1 MIAYNREW
9 LDALRISDTAYSW
22 HKNGLLTADEL
33 EALEVQKPVPFYSP
47 NLFIRIGL
55 GIFCLIL
62 MYAAMGLFALTG
74 MLDSEAGLTAF
85 GIFWGAVWIILLE
98 LWIIRS
104 LRHYG
109 SGLDD
114 MMLYVATTT
123 LIGGLYA
130 SFPSWAG
137 PLTYC
142 WVALPFLVAG
152 SIRYL
157 DRLMV
162 AAAFGCSLLI
172 LLLTICEIPKLA
184 LYLLPFSG
192 MVFTAVVWWGS
203 RKAQQRVAWRHW
215 HGLFVTLELLCL
227 PAFYAS
233 GNYWVVQ
240 QAGLS
245 FFDLPQPPI
254 GWFFWSFTFGVPVL
268 YIGMGLRLKDRLLLD
283 TSIFTVAAA
292 VFTFRFY
299 HHIMPL
305 AWACTIIGAFVFVAA
320 YFFINY
326 LRKNPGAFTYESDAE
341 ADLLQEIEQQLIE
354 QLIVAPSAP
363 KPEAPKET
371 FGGGDFGGGGAG
383 GEY

>member
-9 LDALRISDTAYSW
+9 LDALYTKDVAHNW
-22 HKNGLLTADEL
+22 HKNGLLTKEQL
-33 EALEVQKPVPFYSP
+33 EALEVQKPAPFYSP

-55 GIFCLIL
+55 GLFCMIL
-62 MYAAMGLFALTG
+62 MYAGMGLLALTG
-74 MLDSEAGLTAF
+74 MLDSESGVTAF
-85 GIFWGAVWIILLE
+85 SIFWAIVWIIMLE
-98 LWIIRS
+98 TGIIRS

-114 MMLYVATTT
+114 VMLYVAAAT
-123 LIGGLYA
+123 LIGGLYF
-130 SFPSWAG
+130 SLPTWAG

-142 WVALPFLVAG
+142 VVAWPFLVAG

-157 DRLMV
+157 DRLM
-162 AAAFGCSLLI
+162 ATAAFGCTLLI
-172 LLLTICEIPKLA
+172 ILLTVNEIPKLA

-192 MVFTAVVWWGS
+192 MLFSATVWWWARRLQQRIALRYWHGVFAVV
-203 RKAQQRVAWRHW
+203 
-215 HGLFVTLELLCL
+215 ELLCL
-227 PAFYAS
+227 PTFYAS

-240 QAGLS
+240 QAGLA
-245 FFDLPQPPI
+245 FFNLPQPPI

-268 YIGMGLRLKDRLLLD
+268 YLILGLRLKDRLLLD
-283 TSIFTVAAA
+283 IGILSVAIA

-299 HHIMPL
+299 HHVLPL

-320 YFFINY
+320 YFLINY
-326 LRKNPGAFTYESDAE
+326 LRKNPGAYTYESNAE
-341 ADLLQEIEQQLIE
+341 TALLQEIEEQLIE
-354 QLIVAPSAP
+354 QFIAAPTGKTA
-363 KPEAPKET
+363 APKET

>member
-9 LDALRISDTAYSW
+9 LDALLVRTTAHSW
-22 HKNGLLTADEL
+22 HKDGMLSDEQLTALQE
-33 EALEVQKPVPFYSP
+33 QKPAPFYSP

-62 MYAAMGLFALTG
+62 MYAVMGLFALTG

-85 GIFWGAVWIILLE
+85 GLFWAVIWIVLLE

-104 LRHYG
+104 LHHYG

-114 MMLYVATTT
+114 VLLYVATST
-123 LIGGLYA
+123 LLGSLYA

-157 DRLMV
+157 DRLM
-162 AAAFGCSLLI
+162 ATAAFGCMLLI
-172 LLLTICEIPKLA
+172 ILLTVNEIPQLA

-192 MVFTAVVWWGS
+192 MAFSAAVWWGA
-203 RKAQQRVAWRHW
+203 RKAQRRVAWRHW
-215 HGLFVTLELLCL
+215 HAVFVIVELLCL
-227 PAFYAS
+227 PTFYAS
-233 GNYWVVQ
+233 GNYFVVQ
-240 QAGLS
+240 QIGADQ
-245 FFDLPQPPI
+245 FNLPQPPI

-268 YIGMGLRLKDRLLLD
+268 YLALGLRLKDRLLLD
-283 TSIFTVAAA
+283 ISILAAAAA
-292 VFTFRFY
+292 VFTFRYY

-305 AWACTIIGAFVFVAA
+305 AWACTIIGAIVFVAA

-326 LRKNPGAFTYESDAE
+326 LRKNPGAFTYESGAE
-341 ADLLQEIEQQLIE
+341 AALLQEIEEQLIE
-354 QLIVAPSAP
+354 QFIAAPTG
-363 KPEAPKET
+363 KPEATKET

>member
-9 LDALRISDTAYSW
+9 LDALLIRDTAHGW
-22 HKNGLLTADEL
+22 HKNGLLSAEQL
-33 EALEVQKPVPFYSP
+33 EALQEQKPVPFYSP

-62 MYAAMGLFALTG
+62 MYAAMGLLALTG

-85 GIFWGAVWIILLE
+85 CIFWGIVWIILLE

-114 MMLYVATTT
+114 MMLYVAAST

-130 SFPSWAG
+130 SFPYWAD
-137 PLTYC
+137 PLAYC
-142 WVALPFLVAG
+142 WVALPFLIAG

-157 DRLMV
+157 DRLMA
-162 AAAFGCSLLI
+162 AAAFGCSLI
-172 LLLTICEIPKLA
+172 IVLLTVNEIPQLA
-184 LYLLPFSG
+184 LYLLPLSG
-192 MVFTAVVWWGS
+192 MLFSALAWWWS
-203 RKAQQRVAWRHW
+203 RKGQKRVAWRHW
-215 HGLFVTLELLCL
+215 HGLFIMVELLSL
-227 PAFYAS
+227 PVFYAS
-233 GNYWVVQ
+233 GNYFVVQ
-240 QAGLS
+240 QVGADQ
-245 FFDLPQPPI
+245 FNLPQPPI

-268 YIGMGLRLKDRLLLD
+268 YLLLGLRLKDRLLLD
-283 TSIFTVAAA
+283 IGILAVATS
-292 VFTFRFY
+292 VFTFRYY

-305 AWACTIIGAFVFVAA
+305 AWACTIIGAIVFVAA
-320 YFFINY
+320 YFLINY
-326 LRKNPGAFTYESDAE
+326 LRKNPGAYTYEADGKAE
-341 ADLLQEIEQQLIE
+341 LLQEVEAQLI
-354 QLIVAPSAP
+354 QQFIAAPTG